1 MSKKHFE
8 VLAAAISC
16 IDSLENRIKIAQ
28 SIAEVCRESNTRF
41 HYGIFMKSCGI
52 TTIPN

>member
-28 SIAEVCRESNTRF
+28 SIAEVCRQSNPRF
-41 HYGIFMKSCGI
+41 HYGMFMKACGI
-52 TTIPN
+52 TTITN